1 MNKFSKLVVVVS
13 IFLLLSFSLLF
24 VTFSKGLQV
33 PYLNNIVR
41 VVVTPIQ
48 SVISVPT
55 RFFSEQKDVLTDLVN
70 AYEEN
75 KQLKE
80 AIMSLEGMAAENT
93 SLKEENASLRS
104 SLGVVSVFPEKQLIP
119 GSVLVR
125 TPSSWS
131 EHISINIG
139 ETSGVTSNALVVA
152 NGGLVGIVSSLS
164 SDSAVVTLFTNSDE
178 FTKLPVKIS
187 VDSKEIYGILSG
199 YDADTNSF
207 IINQLNSAD
216 EIAVGSNVVTSDLA
230 GATPANVQ
238 IGKVLSVKSNSIGK
252 VLSVKSNSNSLNRE
266 VYVEP
271 TASFSNIYSVLVV
284 GQTNAQ

>member
-55 RFFSEQKDVLTDLVN
+55 RFFSEQKDVLTDLMN

-104 SLGVVSVFPEKQLIP
+104 SLGVVSDFPEKQLIP

-230 GATPANVQ
+230 GATSANIQ
-238 IGKVLSVKSNSIGK
+238 IGK
-252 VLSVKSNSNSLNRE
+252 VLSVKSNSNSLNRA

>member
-55 RFFSEQKDVLTDLVN
+55 RFFSEQKDVLTDLMN

-104 SLGVVSVFPEKQLIP
+104 SLGVVSDFPEKQLIS

-238 IGKVLSVKSNSIGK
+238 IGKVLSVKSNS
-252 VLSVKSNSNSLNRE
+252 NSLNRE

>member
-24 VTFSKGLQV
+24 VTFSKGLQI
-33 PYLNNIVR
+33 PYLNNIVS

-48 SVISVPT
+48 SVISIPT
-55 RFFSEQKDVLTDLVN
+55 RFFSEQKDVLTDLMN

-104 SLGVVSVFPEKQLIP
+104 SLGVVSDFPEKQLIP

-238 IGKVLSVKSNSIGK
+238 IGKVLSVKSNS
-252 VLSVKSNSNSLNRE
+252 NSLNRE

>member
-41 VVVTPIQ
+41 GVVTPIQ

-55 RFFSEQKDVLTDLVN
+55 RFFSEQKDVLTDLMN

-104 SLGVVSVFPEKQLIP
+104 SLGVVSDFPEKQLIP

-238 IGKVLSVKSNSIGK
+238 IGKVLSVKSNS
-252 VLSVKSNSNSLNRE
+252 NSLNRE

>member
-55 RFFSEQKDVLTDLVN
+55 RFFSEQKDVLTDLMN

-104 SLGVVSVFPEKQLIP
+104 SLGVVSDFPEKQLIP

-178 FTKLPVKIS
+178 FTKLPVKIF

-230 GATPANVQ
+230 GATSANIQ
-238 IGKVLSVKSNSIGK
+238 IGK

-284 GQTNAQ
+284 GQTNA

>member
-33 PYLNNIVR
+33 PYLNNIVG

-55 RFFSEQKDVLTDLVN
+55 RFFSEQKDVLTDLMN

-104 SLGVVSVFPEKQLIP
+104 SLGVVSDFPEKQLIP

-238 IGKVLSVKSNSIGK
+238 IGKVLSVKSNS
-252 VLSVKSNSNSLNRE
+252 NSLNKE

>member
-55 RFFSEQKDVLTDLVN
+55 RFFSEQKDVLTDLMN

-104 SLGVVSVFPEKQLIP
+104 SLGVVSDFPEKQLIP

-178 FTKLPVKIS
+178 FAKLPVKIS

-238 IGKVLSVKSNSIGK
+238 IGKVLSVKSNS
-252 VLSVKSNSNSLNRE
+252 NSLNRE

>member
-55 RFFSEQKDVLTDLVN
+55 RFFSEQKDVLTDLMN

-104 SLGVVSVFPEKQLIP
+104 SLGVVSDFPEKQLIP

-125 TPSSWS
+125 TPSAWS
-131 EHISINIG
+131 EHIAINIG

-230 GATPANVQ
+230 GATSANIQ
-238 IGKVLSVKSNSIGK
+238 IGK

>member
-33 PYLNNIVR
+33 PYLNNVVR

-55 RFFSEQKDVLTDLVN
+55 RFFSEQKDVLTDLMN

-104 SLGVVSVFPEKQLIP
+104 SLGVVSDFPEKQLIP

-230 GATPANVQ
+230 GATSANIQ
-238 IGKVLSVKSNSIGK
+238 IGK

>member
-55 RFFSEQKDVLTDLVN
+55 RFFSEQKNVLTDLMN

-80 AIMSLEGMAAENT
+80 TIMSLEGMAAENT

-104 SLGVVSVFPEKQLIP
+104 SLGVVSDFPEKQLIP

-139 ETSGVTSNALVVA
+139 ETSGVTYNALVVA

-238 IGKVLSVKSNSIGK
+238 IGKVLSVKSNS
-252 VLSVKSNSNSLNRE
+252 NSLNRE

>member
-33 PYLNNIVR
+33 PYLNNIVG

-55 RFFSEQKDVLTDLVN
+55 RFFSEQKDVLTDLMN

-104 SLGVVSVFPEKQLIP
+104 SLGVVSDFPEKQLIP

-178 FTKLPVKIS
+178 FTRLPVKIS

-238 IGKVLSVKSNSIGK
+238 IGKVLSVKSNS
-252 VLSVKSNSNSLNRE
+252 NSLNRE

-271 TASFSNIYSVLVV
+271 TASFSNIYSVLVI

>member
-55 RFFSEQKDVLTDLVN
+55 RFFSEQKDVLTDLMN

-80 AIMSLEGMAAENT
+80 AIRSLEGMAAENT

-104 SLGVVSVFPEKQLIP
+104 SLGVVSDFPEKQLIP

-187 VDSKEIYGILSG
+187 VNSKEIYGILSG

-230 GATPANVQ
+230 GSTPANVQ
-238 IGKVLSVKSNSIGK
+238 IGK

>member
-33 PYLNNIVR
+33 PYLNNIIS
-41 VVVTPIQ
+41 VVVKPIQ
-48 SVISVPT
+48 SVISIPT
-55 RFFSEQKDVLTDLVN
+55 RFFSEQKDVLTDLMN

-104 SLGVVSVFPEKQLIP
+104 SLGVVSDFPEKQLIP

-207 IINQLNSAD
+207 IINQLNSVD

-238 IGKVLSVKSNSIGK
+238 IGK

>member
-55 RFFSEQKDVLTDLVN
+55 RFFSEQKDVLIDLMN

-104 SLGVVSVFPEKQLIP
+104 SLGVVSDFPEKQLIP

-207 IINQLNSAD
+207 IIDQLNSAD

-230 GATPANVQ
+230 GATSANIQ
-238 IGKVLSVKSNSIGK
+238 IGK

>member
-33 PYLNNIVR
+33 PYLNNIVS

-55 RFFSEQKDVLTDLVN
+55 RFFSEQKDVLTDLMN

-104 SLGVVSVFPEKQLIP
+104 SLGVVSDFPEKQLIP

-125 TPSSWS
+125 TPSSWL

-207 IINQLNSAD
+207 IINQLNSVD

-230 GATPANVQ
+230 GATPANIQ
-238 IGKVLSVKSNSIGK
+238 IGK

>member
-33 PYLNNIVR
+33 PYLNNIVS

-55 RFFSEQKDVLTDLVN
+55 RFFSEQKDVLTDLMN

-104 SLGVVSVFPEKQLIP
+104 SLGVVSDFPEKELIP

-207 IINQLNSAD
+207 IINQLNSVD

-238 IGKVLSVKSNSIGK
+238 IGK

>member
-55 RFFSEQKDVLTDLVN
+55 RFFSEQKDVLTDLMN

-93 SLKEENASLRS
+93 SLKEENAALRS
-104 SLGVVSVFPEKQLIP
+104 SLGVVSDFPEKQLIP

-238 IGKVLSVKSNSIGK
+238 IGKVLSVKSNS
-252 VLSVKSNSNSLNRE
+252 NSLNRE

>member
-24 VTFSKGLQV
+24 VTFSKGLQI

-55 RFFSEQKDVLTDLVN
+55 RFFSEQKDVLTDLMS

-104 SLGVVSVFPEKQLIP
+104 SLGVVSDFPEKKLIP

-238 IGKVLSVKSNSIGK
+238 IGKVLSVKSNS
-252 VLSVKSNSNSLNRE
+252 NSLNRE

>member
-55 RFFSEQKDVLTDLVN
+55 RFFSEQKDVLTDLMN

-80 AIMSLEGMAAENT
+80 TIMSLEGMAAENT

-104 SLGVVSVFPEKQLIP
+104 SLGVVSDFPEKQLIP

-139 ETSGVTSNALVVA
+139 ETSGVTYNALVVA

-238 IGKVLSVKSNSIGK
+238 IGKVLSVKSNS
-252 VLSVKSNSNSLNRE
+252 NSLNRE

>member
-55 RFFSEQKDVLTDLVN
+55 RFFSEQKDVLTDLMN

-75 KQLKE
+75 EQLKE

-104 SLGVVSVFPEKQLIP
+104 SLGVVSDFPEKQLIP

-139 ETSGVTSNALVVA
+139 ETSGVTSNALVLA

-238 IGKVLSVKSNSIGK
+238 IGKVLSVKSNS
-252 VLSVKSNSNSLNRE
+252 NSLNRE

>member
-55 RFFSEQKDVLTDLVN
+55 RFFSEQKDVLTDLMN

-104 SLGVVSVFPEKQLIP
+104 SLGVVSDFPEKQLIP

-207 IINQLNSAD
+207 LIDQLNSAD

-230 GATPANVQ
+230 GATSANIQ
-238 IGKVLSVKSNSIGK
+238 IGK

>member
-33 PYLNNIVR
+33 PYLNDIVR

-55 RFFSEQKDVLTDLVN
+55 RFFSEQKDVLTDLMN

-104 SLGVVSVFPEKQLIP
+104 SLGVVSDFPEKQLIL

-238 IGKVLSVKSNSIGK
+238 IGKVLSVKSNS
-252 VLSVKSNSNSLNRE
+252 NSLNRE

>member
-13 IFLLLSFSLLF
+13 IFLLLSCSLLF

-55 RFFSEQKDVLTDLVN
+55 RFFSEQKDVLTDLMN

-80 AIMSLEGMAAENT
+80 AIMSLEEMAAENT

-104 SLGVVSVFPEKQLIP
+104 SLGVISDFPEKQLIP

-238 IGKVLSVKSNSIGK
+238 IGKVLSVKSNS
-252 VLSVKSNSNSLNRE
+252 NSLNRE

>member
-55 RFFSEQKDVLTDLVN
+55 RFFSEQKDVLTDLLN

-104 SLGVVSVFPEKQLIP
+104 SLGVVSDFPEKQLIP

-230 GATPANVQ
+230 GATSANIQ
-238 IGKVLSVKSNSIGK
+238 IGK

>member
-13 IFLLLSFSLLF
+13 IFLLLSFSFLF

-55 RFFSEQKDVLTDLVN
+55 RFFSEQKDVLTDLMN

-104 SLGVVSVFPEKQLIP
+104 SLGVVSDFPEKQLIP

-238 IGKVLSVKSNSIGK
+238 IGKVLSVKSNS
-252 VLSVKSNSNSLNRE
+252 NSLNRE

>member
-55 RFFSEQKDVLTDLVN
+55 RFFSEQKDVLTDLMN

-75 KQLKE
+75 KQLKV

-104 SLGVVSVFPEKQLIP
+104 SLGVVSDFPEKQLIP

-207 IINQLNSAD
+207 IIDQLNSAD

-230 GATPANVQ
+230 GATSANIQ
-238 IGKVLSVKSNSIGK
+238 IGK

>member
-33 PYLNNIVR
+33 PYLNNIVS

-55 RFFSEQKDVLTDLVN
+55 RFFSEQKDVLTDLMN

-104 SLGVVSVFPEKQLIP
+104 SLGVVSDFPEKQLIP

-187 VDSKEIYGILSG
+187 IDSKEIYGILSG

-238 IGKVLSVKSNSIGK
+238 IGKVLSVKSNS
-252 VLSVKSNSNSLNRE
+252 NSLNRE

>member
-41 VVVTPIQ
+41 VVVMPIQ

-55 RFFSEQKDVLTDLVN
+55 RFFSEQKDVLTDLMN

-80 AIMSLEGMAAENT
+80 TIMSLEGMAAENT

-104 SLGVVSVFPEKQLIP
+104 SLGVVSDFPEKQLIP

-139 ETSGVTSNALVVA
+139 ETSGVTYNALVVA

-238 IGKVLSVKSNSIGK
+238 IGKVLSVKSNS
-252 VLSVKSNSNSLNRE
+252 NSLNRE

>member
-41 VVVTPIQ
+41 GVVTPIQ

-55 RFFSEQKDVLTDLVN
+55 RFFSEQKDVLTDLMN

-104 SLGVVSVFPEKQLIP
+104 SLGVVSDFPEKQLIP

-216 EIAVGSNVVTSDLA
+216 EIAVGSNVATSDLA

-238 IGKVLSVKSNSIGK
+238 IGK

>member
-33 PYLNNIVR
+33 AYLNNIVR

-55 RFFSEQKDVLTDLVN
+55 RFFSEQKDVLTDLMN

-104 SLGVVSVFPEKQLIP
+104 SLGVVSDFPEKQLIP

-187 VDSKEIYGILSG
+187 VNSKEIYGILSG

-207 IINQLNSAD
+207 IINQLNSVD

-238 IGKVLSVKSNSIGK
+238 IGK

>member
-24 VTFSKGLQV
+24 VTFSKGLQL
-33 PYLNNIVR
+33 PYLNNIVS

-55 RFFSEQKDVLTDLVN
+55 RFFSEQKDVLTDLMN

-104 SLGVVSVFPEKQLIP
+104 SLGVVSDFPEKQLIP

-238 IGKVLSVKSNSIGK
+238 IGKVLSVKSNS
-252 VLSVKSNSNSLNRE
+252 NSLNRE

>member
-55 RFFSEQKDVLTDLVN
+55 RFFSEQKDVLTDLMN

-104 SLGVVSVFPEKQLIP
+104 SLGVVSDFPEKQLIP

-178 FTKLPVKIS
+178 FTKLPVKIF

-230 GATPANVQ
+230 GATSANIQ
-238 IGKVLSVKSNSIGK
+238 IGK

>member
-48 SVISVPT
+48 AVISVPT
-55 RFFSEQKDVLTDLVN
+55 RFFSEQKDVLTDLMN

-104 SLGVVSVFPEKQLIP
+104 SLGVVSDFPEKQLIP

-125 TPSSWS
+125 TPSAWS
-131 EHISINIG
+131 EHIAINIG

-230 GATPANVQ
+230 GATSANIQ
-238 IGKVLSVKSNSIGK
+238 IGK

>member
-33 PYLNNIVR
+33 PYLNNIVS

-55 RFFSEQKDVLTDLVN
+55 RFFSEQKDVLTDLMN

-104 SLGVVSVFPEKQLIP
+104 SLGVVSDFPEKQLIP

-230 GATPANVQ
+230 SATPANVQ
-238 IGKVLSVKSNSIGK
+238 IGK

>member
-55 RFFSEQKDVLTDLVN
+55 RFFSEQKDVLTDLMN

-104 SLGVVSVFPEKQLIP
+104 SLGVVSDFPEKQRIP

-207 IINQLNSAD
+207 IIDQLNSAD

-230 GATPANVQ
+230 GATSANIQ
-238 IGKVLSVKSNSIGK
+238 IGK

>member
-55 RFFSEQKDVLTDLVN
+55 RFFSEQKDVLTDLMN

-104 SLGVVSVFPEKQLIP
+104 SLGVVSDFPEKQLIP

-207 IINQLNSAD
+207 IIDQLNSAD

-230 GATPANVQ
+230 GATSANIQ
-238 IGKVLSVKSNSIGK
+238 IGK

-271 TASFSNIYSVLVV
+271 TANFSNIYSVLVV

>member
-41 VVVTPIQ
+41 VVVMPIQ

-55 RFFSEQKDVLTDLVN
+55 RFFSEQKDVLTDLMN

-104 SLGVVSVFPEKQLIP
+104 SLGVVSDFPEKQLIP

-230 GATPANVQ
+230 GATSANIQ
-238 IGKVLSVKSNSIGK
+238 IGK

>member
-55 RFFSEQKDVLTDLVN
+55 RFFSEQKDVLTDLMN

-104 SLGVVSVFPEKQLIP
+104 SLGVVSDFPEKQLIP

-238 IGKVLSVKSNSIGK
+238 IGKVLSVKSNS
-252 VLSVKSNSNSLNRE
+252 NSLNKE

>member
-33 PYLNNIVR
+33 PYLNNLIS
-41 VVVTPIQ
+41 VVVSPIQ

-55 RFFSEQKDVLTDLVN
+55 RFFSEQKDVLTDLIN

-104 SLGVVSVFPEKQLIP
+104 SLGVVSDFPEKQLIP

-139 ETSGVTSNALVVA
+139 ETSGVSSNALVVA

-238 IGKVLSVKSNSIGK
+238 IGKVLSVKSNS
-252 VLSVKSNSNSLNRE
+252 NSLNRE

>member
-13 IFLLLSFSLLF
+13 IFLLLSCSLLF

-55 RFFSEQKDVLTDLVN
+55 RFFSEQKDVLTDLMS

-104 SLGVVSVFPEKQLIP
+104 SLGVVSDFPEKQLIP

-238 IGKVLSVKSNSIGK
+238 IGKVLSVKSNS
-252 VLSVKSNSNSLNRE
+252 NSLNRE